1 MLPADLVISFC
12 PPSLG
17 SNVHNQHHLQEAGDV
32 NVNVDVNMNVNVN
45 VNVMVNVNV
54 NMVHHL
60 HCIALHGS
68 IALPR

>member
-1 MLPADLVISFC
+1 MVLPADLVISFC

-32 NVNVDVNMNVNVN
+32 NVNV
-45 VNVMVNVNV
+45 

-68 IALPR
+68 IALQR